1 MDYEKEFVPEIKRL
15 FEGWNEPAPTGI
27 RMEAVFDAV
36 RRYDRRDLRWAVTT
50 LLGFGK
56 FPYDLGKSLAEACE
70 KAAGE
75 RRKVEVE
82 RDKAQADQAL
92 QTVRKT
98 ENPLAD
104 AWALLHT
111 ALIQI
116 PRNKRA
122 DLVRA
127 WLDKPDYRA
136 YAERMVV
143 DKCSVSFTVHS
154 GLHCLEHH
162 YAMWCWSKRPP
173 AGRTVQEDQRAGES
187 QSMPTRKQTRV
198 QQFIG
203 DLVGSMPGE

>member
-15 FEGWNEPAPTGI
+15 FEGWNEQAPTGI
-27 RMEAVFDAV
+27 RMEAVFDTV
-36 RRYDRRDLRWAVTT
+36 RRYDWRDLRWAVTT

-82 RDKAQADQAL
+82 RDKAQVDQTL
-92 QTVRKT
+92 QEVRKT
-98 ENPLAD
+98 GHPMAD
-104 AWALLHT
+104 AWALLHA
-111 ALIQI
+111 ALIQL
-116 PRNKRA
+116 PRNKR
-122 DLVRA
+122 DELVTA
-127 WLDKPDYRA
+127 WLAKPDYRA

-143 DKCSVSFTVHS
+143 DKCSVSFTIHS

-173 AGRTVQEDQRAGES
+173 AGRTVQENQRAGES
-187 QSMPTRKQTRV
+187 QSIPTRKQTRV
-198 QQFIG
+198 QRFIG